1 MAKMKYLTHMRFGLK
16 ARMGLYE
23 RIKAFL
29 EANIDIVSTL
39 DSIKNR
45 YKKSKDFRADIIEDW
60 LAVMSK
66 GGKFADAVKPWI
78 PPAEHMLIAAGER
91 GEGLISGL
99 GEATVLSQAAAK
111 NKGAIIGGVIMP
123 AFLATMI
130 LGMLAAFQLK
140 MAPVFKSLLPVEV
153 WPSNAKVLY
162 NLSKFIV
169 DYWFFVLIG
178 MIALSFLIS
187 YTMGRWVGPIRKR
200 FDSLPPWSLYKSYQ
214 GSSFLIGL
222 SSLMKAGVANYDA
235 LKTMHRTAS
244 PWMQVHLE
252 KMMTSM
258 KLGGANPGEALDTG
272 LLDKETAGDIQDYS
286 RLGTF
291 HTAIYTIGERSLEE
305 SVKRTTAKMAV
316 LRNVLLIFV
325 AMSIGAIYLTTFSLQ
340 NQIAE
345 NAGVAGL
352 QQ

>member
-1 MAKMKYLTHMRFGLK
+1 MAKVSVMTKLSFGLK
-16 ARMGLYE
+16 ARISLYE

-29 EANIDIVSTL
+29 EANIDIISTL
-39 DSIKNR
+39 ESIRNR
-45 YKKSKDFRADIIEDW
+45 YKKSKDARYKILDSW
-60 LAVMSK
+60 LEVMSK

-99 GEATVLSQAAAK
+99 AEATVLSNAAAK
-111 NKGAIIGGVIMP
+111 NKGAIIGGLVMP
-123 AFLATMI
+123 VFLVSMI
-130 LGMLAAFQLK
+130 FAMLAAFQLK
-140 MAPVFKSLLPVEV
+140 MAPVFVTLLSVDR
-153 WPSNAKVLY
+153 WPSNAQVLY
-162 NLSKFIV
+162 NMSKFIV
-169 DYWFFVLIG
+169 DYWYAVLAG
-178 MIALSFLIS
+178 FIALSILIS
-187 YTMGRWVGPIRKR
+187 YTMGKWTGPVRNR
-200 FDSLPPWSLYKSYQ
+200 FDSLPPWSLYKNYQ

-252 KMMTSM
+252 KMMTAM

-272 LLDKETAGDIQDYS
+272 LLDKETAGDVQDYS

-291 HTAIYTIGERSLEE
+291 HTAIYLLGERSLEK
-305 SVKRTTAKMAV
+305 SVQRTTTKMAV
-316 LRNVLLIFV
+316 LRNVLLVVV
-325 AMSIGAIYLTTFSLQ
+325 ALGIGTIYFTTYSLQ
-340 NQIAE
+340 DQIAE
-345 NAGVAGL
+345 NANA